1 MNNIYY
7 IHWFAGKSMVILQRT
22 SVPVA
27 GRYSEALD
35 WAKDVAKY
43 INEQF
48 KTKIEVYSQGM
59 GDRPLGTIFWVN
71 KYESLA
77 QLETLSEKIGADQGY
92 QDRLT
97 KSVGLF
103 VSGMIKD
110 NIIYGPHE

>member
-1 MNNIYY
+1 
-7 IHWFAGKSMVILQRT
+7 MVLFQRT

-27 GRYSEALD
+27 GKYAEALE

-48 KTKIEVYSQGM
+48 NTNLKVYSQGM

-92 QDRLT
+92 QDRLA
-97 KSVGLF
+97 KSIALF
-103 VSGMIKD
+103 VSGMSKD
-110 NIIYGPHE
+110 NIMFGPHE